1 MTPETLAVPRP
12 LSVRRNFSWTFGS
25 AVISGGCLWASLAV
39 LAKLGT
45 PEMVGRYALALAIT
59 APIILFA
66 NLNLRQMQ
74 ATDARQTHALGEYLG
89 LRLAALGLAL
99 PVILAVGIGLKADR
113 ETACVL
119 ALVTAAKL
127 ADSISDVLYGLFQ
140 QSERMDYSSISR
152 MLQGALQLVTLGI
165 VMALTG
171 SLVWAVGMVALASGL
186 VTVFYD
192 IRMAARLAGWAGLR
206 PSWNGPRLWALAR
219 LAFPLGIV
227 GLLGMLNINLPRFF
241 VEHWAGVREL
251 GIFSAM
257 WSLLHPVGM
266 VSGSVIQAVA
276 PRMARAYLED
286 IGAYKRLLSK
296 LTLLA
301 AASGAAGVL
310 LAIFAGRGLLSAL
323 FRPEYAERP
332 AVFVCIMAAA
342 GLFYVASALGGALN
356 AARQF
361 RAQPWVYGAALLVNI
376 VCCSLLVPRAGIG
389 GAAWAYFAGCATWLA
404 GFALL
409 VWRAVRARER
419 PSDGGAS

>member
-192 IRMAARLAGWAGLR
+192 IRMAARLAGWVGLR
-206 PSWNGPRLWALAR
+206 PSWNGPRLWNLAQ

-227 GLLGMLNINLPRFF
+227 GLLGMLNINLPRYF

-257 WSLLHPVGM
+257 WSLLHPVGLM
-266 VSGSVIQAVA
+266 SGSVIQVVA

-286 IGAYKRLLSK
+286 IGAYKRLLAK
-296 LTLLA
+296 LILLA
-301 AASGAAGVL
+301 AASGVAGVL
-310 LAIFAGRGLLSAL
+310 LACIAGRGLLSVL

-356 AARQF
+356 AARRF
-361 RAQPWVYGAALLVNI
+361 RAQPYVYGAALLVNAA
-376 VCCSLLVPRAGIG
+376 CCALLVPRSGIS
-389 GAAWAYFAGCATWLA
+389 GAAWAYFAGCATWLV
-404 GFALL
+404 GFAVL
-409 VWRAVRARER
+409 VGRVVRARER
-419 PSDGGAS
+419 SDGGVP